1 MTHGKIDWI
10 KLKKVTKE
18 TLLDMIK
25 GLLFLAAL
33 VLPIVAVWTTQNL
46 LWLSIYIVVAFV
58 FRILERYNND
68 DDDHN

>member
-10 KLKKVTKE
+10 KLKKVAKE

-33 VLPIVAVWTTQNL
+33 VLPIVVVWTTQNL
-46 LWLSIYIVVAFV
+46 LWLSIYIVVAFI
-58 FRILERYNND
+58 FRVLERYNDN
-68 DDDHN
+68 DDHN

>member
-10 KLKKVTKE
+10 KLKQVAKE

-46 LWLSIYIVVAFV
+46 LWLSIYIVVAFI
-58 FRILERYNND
+58 FRVLERYNDN
-68 DDDHN
+68 DDHN

>member
-10 KLKKVTKE
+10 KLKKITKE

-33 VLPIVAVWTTQNL
+33 VLPIIAVWTTQNL
-46 LWLSIYIVVAFV
+46 LWLSVYIVVAFI
-58 FRILERYNND
+58 FRVLERYNDN
-68 DDDHN
+68 DDHN

>member
-25 GLLFLAAL
+25 GLLFLAVL

-46 LWLSIYIVVAFV
+46 LWLSIYIVVALI
-58 FRILERYNND
+58 FRILERYNDN
-68 DDDHN
+68 DDHN

>member
-18 TLLDMIK
+18 ALLDMIK

-46 LWLSIYIVVAFV
+46 LWLSIYIVVAFI
-58 FRILERYNND
+58 FRVLERYNDN
-68 DDDHN
+68 DDHN